1 MKTFTYLVK
10 GKDGFP
16 MDMLRYDAAWPAD
29 PDAVDAIWENIFYHD
44 RERKV
49 EVNLVLERAAA
60 KPIRL
65 RSHYEPTKERW
76 NSFGWIVLRVV
87 IEKG

>member
-10 GKDGFP
+10 GKGGFP

-29 PDAVDAIWENIFYHD
+29 PDAGDAIWENIFYHD
-44 RERKV
+44 REKQ
-49 EVNLVLERAAA
+49 AAT

-65 RSHYEPTKERW
+65 RSHYEPAKERW

-87 IEKG
+87 IEKE